1 LTSFGPKWKLARL
14 SDDLVIMGHSYGGI
28 TVHGSAI
35 SCPKAKAVISIDP
48 WFFPHAEDE
57 VLTLES

>member
-1 LTSFGPKWKLARL
+1 
-14 SDDLVIMGHSYGGI
+14 MGHSYGGI

-35 SCPKAKAVISIDP
+35 TCPKAKAVISIDP
-48 WFFPHAEDE
+48 WFFPHAEDD